1 MKIPV
6 QILFHDMER
15 SEALEHSAREYAQKL
30 ESFSADIIGCRITID
45 LEQRRMQQGRPV
57 SVRIDLTLPGHEL
70 VVNRVHNEDAHVALH
85 EAFDNMKRQLSDIA
99 SSRKAQKKRT
109 PPEGDRVE

>member
-1 MKIPV
+1 MKIPG

-15 SEALEHSAREYAQKL
+15 SDALEQSAREHAQKL
-30 ESFSADIIGCRITID
+30 ESFSTDIIGCRITID
-45 LEQRRMQQGRPV
+45 LEQRRMQQGRPI

-70 VVNRVHNEDAHVALH
+70 VVNRVHHEDAHVALH

-99 SSRKAQKKRT
+99 SLRKDQKKRM
-109 PPEGDRVE
+109 PPDGDRIE